1 MLLVALNLIFAASSL
16 TASELDCELDY
27 PSGWDVV
34 DYEDYDASE
43 ATFIS
48 QLMSPALSFAAADAD
63 CSAVD
68 VGLSFLASD
77 DGADSPVFW
86 GDVDGAGLVVHNI
99 IHGSIRI
106 VKLYVDQVD
115 FKRFSLQDTY
125 VN

>member
-1 MLLVALNLIFAASSL
+1 MLPVILPLIFVMSCS
-16 TASELDCELDY
+16 TASELNCEDDY
-27 PSGWDVV
+27 PTGWNFV
-34 DYEDYDASE
+34 DYENDALES
-43 ATFIS
+43 TFIS
-48 QLMSPALSFAAADAD
+48 DRISPALSFAAAGAA

-68 VGLSFLASD
+68 LGLSFLASD

-86 GDVDGAGLVVHNI
+86 GDVDGAGLVVHTI

-106 VKLYVDQVD
+106 VKLYVHQVD